1 MEILC
6 CRGLFCGAGAR
17 GSPLDCIKF
26 PLELQRKELSFVK
39 AKEMVMHMK
48 YKTLLA
54 LLSVIAL
61 CIIIGSGFCTRNDVM
76 LTDYQAADDI
86 LTMKVDVSDSMGYV
100 RACSEKQD
108 GDRLYVRFW
117 SAFGGYSGSLGAS
130 DSFSIKVP
138 DACREIYFCRSGN
151 ESDLVLSR
159 DDAASGWKREP
170 FGEDASM
177 QVQANVQK

>member
-1 MEILC
+1 
-6 CRGLFCGAGAR
+6 
-17 GSPLDCIKF
+17 
-26 PLELQRKELSFVK
+26 
-39 AKEMVMHMK
+39 MHMK

-138 DACREIYFCRSGN
+138 DACREIYFAAAAMKAIWYCHGTMRRPAGKENSLEKTPACRCRRMCRNNS
-151 ESDLVLSR
+151 
-159 DDAASGWKREP
+159 DDAGHSFSCSAFFAR
-170 FGEDASM
+170 FA
-177 QVQANVQK
+177 

>member
-1 MEILC
+1 
-6 CRGLFCGAGAR
+6 
-17 GSPLDCIKF
+17 
-26 PLELQRKELSFVK
+26 
-39 AKEMVMHMK
+39 MVMHMK

-61 CIIIGSGFCTRNDVM
+61 CIIVGSGFCTRTDVM
-76 LTDYQAADDI
+76 LTDYHTADDGSI
-86 LTMKVDVSDSMGYV
+86 LTMKVGVADPMGYV

-138 DACREIYFCRSGN
+138 DMCREIYFCRSGD

-159 DDAASGWKREP
+159 DDVTSDWKREAL
-170 FGEDASM
+170 GADASM